1 MTTAAYFLF
10 CHFISRRIINQDA
23 AERFSAMFDADLN
36 LVMWTQMFH
45 PSAVSVTILDKVAPL
60 EKSTILCLNVCL
72 WMNENINN
80 LINAPNHMISVLD
93 SISVS

>member
-1 MTTAAYFLF
+1 MTTAAYFF
-10 CHFISRRIINQDA
+10 CHFIPRRIINQDA

-80 LINAPNHMISVLD
+80 LIIAPNHMISILD